1 MSKIKVQGFSSFEGI
16 LHHPFKLVGESY
28 PYFPNFPLKL
38 RKEHG
43 FLNRDFAHLKGEGSM
58 SIDHDYLA
66 LTQIERGMENEIST
80 FSSSDS
86 RLETYLRTME
96 HAPSLQINGVL
107 KVFSMLAARD
117 EKIGHYES
125 ADAAYTWMYA
135 LCRGQHSKLYH
146 HMFPSIR
153 YEEEIMP
160 QFIKEANWSQDLE
173 MQESKE
179 AWQMITLT
187 TLACGLLM
195 ALDVLLLH
203 FNFVV
208 SLILILA
215 IYASCVFYY
224 CLWLRQRSVL
234 KRLEELRMNMNPTL
248 QRFAQSIPLTNHP
261 LYPSYEDRLA
271 LRSTLRNPSIK
282 KKEPERN
289 INGLTKAEVKAQRK
303 AKRQA
308 QSNVVFS
315 SKAPLANPASS
326 PTFSTQNSSKSV
338 ESPAFTSSS
347 RLSIFVEEEVKEKAK
362 QEKQAPPA
370 QVTKAKETK
379 KETKAS
385 TSSKKQAPRSRYKSS
400 VGSKRFSFFSSK
412 RVPSTPAF
420 RKPVSN
426 QTYKVAN
433 QSSPIQ

>member
-28 PYFPNFPLKL
+28 PYFQNFPLKL

-160 QFIKEANWSQDLE
+160 QFVKEANWSQDLE

-187 TLACGLLM
+187 TLVCGLLM

-203 FNFVV
+203 FNFIL
-208 SLILILA
+208 SLILVLA
-215 IYASCVFYY
+215 IYATFVVYY

-234 KRLEELRMNMNPTL
+234 KRLEELQTKMNPTL
-248 QRFAQSIPLTNHP
+248 QHFAQSIPLTNHP

-315 SKAPLANPASS
+315 SKASLANPS
-326 PTFSTQNSSKSV
+326 PTSSSQNSSKAA
-338 ESPAFTSSS
+338 EATAFTSSS

-362 QEKQAPPA
+362 QEKQVPSPQAAKVKERQKEAKAPTPSKR
-370 QVTKAKETK
+370 Q
-379 KETKAS
+379 AS
-385 TSSKKQAPRSRYKSS
+385 RSRYKSS

-412 RVPSTPAF
+412 KVHSNSNV

-433 QSSPIQ
+433 QASPLQ